1 MKKTCL
7 PKNQNSS
14 CFRLFSWHT
23 IAFVIVPFF
32 NQKHK
37 SLIYKAIKVYYKQ
50 NQNDG
55 TRFGTYH
62 FLFCLPCAKIRHNIL
77 IFKMVENSQKQIWK
91 VDIILRRK
99 INKRHVTKGVRQV
112 FQLPHILAHVCQKSR
127 NMCQTQ
133 IICS

>member
-23 IAFVIVPFF
+23 IAFVIVSFF

-55 TRFGTYH
+55 TRFGTH
-62 FLFCLPCAKIRHNIL
+62 
-77 IFKMVENSQKQIWK
+77 
-91 VDIILRRK
+91 
-99 INKRHVTKGVRQV
+99 HVS
-112 FQLPHILAHVCQKSR
+112 LLSHVCQDKA
-127 NMCQTQ
+127 QHTDFQ
-133 IICS
+133 DG